1 MKKKSVK
8 THKNNTTAQDN
19 VAQRKRLEEE
29 LRESERK
36 YRELIKYAPAGIYE
50 VDYETNLFINVND
63 AICEYTGYTRDELL
77 TMNFF
82 NLFTEESQTLMFARL
97 KKLMAGEIIPQTVE
111 YCIRTKAREKLW
123 VLLNARYIY
132 ESGKLKGATGIIYNI
147 TERKKAEE
155 QLWAT
160 QERLKLALQVSRQGY
175 YEWDIQND
183 HLYYSDQYIEILE
196 FGRDELEPRI
206 RSWKKMIHPQD
217 KKAVLQALK
226 NHIDGR
232 TSPYEETYRL
242 KVKSGAWRWFRDH
255 AEVVN
260 RDTKGSPLCM
270 MGTITDVTPY
280 KEFEQELEK
289 TVGERTAELV
299 EVNSALKILLKQR
312 EQDKTDSEETMA
324 ANLKFM
330 VFPYLHKLKRS
341 ALNVQQK
348 ELVSLIDEN
357 LDKVSA
363 PFIKK
368 LSSKYSSLTP
378 KEIQVA
384 ECIRSGKT
392 SKEIADMM
400 NISAR
405 TVDVLRYSVRKKLG
419 LNNKKANLQSLL
431 SSL

>member
-1 MKKKSVK
+1 
-8 THKNNTTAQDN
+8 
-19 VAQRKRLEEE
+19 
-29 LRESERK
+29 
-36 YRELIKYAPAGIYE
+36 
-50 VDYETNLFINVND
+50 VN
-63 AICEYTGYTRDELL
+63 
-77 TMNFF
+77 
-82 NLFTEESQTLMFARL
+82 
-97 KKLMAGEIIPQTVE
+97 EIIPEPSLTM
-111 YCIRTKAREKLW
+111 
-123 VLLNARYIY
+123 VL
-132 ESGKLKGATGIIYNI
+132 GKYRQAIAENTIVRWEEISDYPTGQLTGVVSIAPVFDDKGTCTHLVGSVQDI

-160 QERLKLALQVSRQGY
+160 QERLRLALQVSKQGY

-183 HLYYSDQYIEILE
+183 HLYYSNQYLEILE

-270 MGTITDVTPY
+270 IGTITDVTPY

-289 TVGERTAELV
+289 TVGEWTAELV

-312 EQDKTDSEETMA
+312 EQDKTDTEETMA

-330 VFPYLHKLKRS
+330 GFPYLHKLKRS

-348 ELVSLIDEN
+348 EWVSLIDEN
-357 LDKVSA
+357 LKKVSA

-392 SKEIADMM
+392 SKEIAEMM